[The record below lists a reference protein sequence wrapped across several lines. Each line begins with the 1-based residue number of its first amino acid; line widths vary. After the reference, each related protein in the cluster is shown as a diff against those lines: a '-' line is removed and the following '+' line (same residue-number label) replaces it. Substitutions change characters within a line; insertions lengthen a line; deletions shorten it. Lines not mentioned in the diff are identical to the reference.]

1 VVNLAPAL
9 ACGVLALAVLVLP
22 GSAAPFRL
30 ATLQRS
36 SGRSTAARVLPTTAV
51 TAAGAVAGLLALGPA
66 GALVGGAAAVLWRR
80 RQERARCDRAAAATT
95 ATLADA
101 LDRITEE
108 LRAGAHPAT
117 ALRGVA
123 ADAEPARAVLGPA
136 ATAAALGEGVGAAIA
151 AEAERRPEVDRP
163 LRQVAAAWSL
173 AEQHGVPLADLLAGV
188 HADLR
193 WRLAYAG
200 RVGAA
205 LAGPRATAAVLTG
218 LPVLGILLGEL
229 VGAAPLQVLRGGV
242 LGQVLVVCG
251 VGLAAAG
258 AAWAGA
264 ILRSAVSR

>member
-1 VVNLAPAL
+1 VVNLVPAL

-108 LRAGAHPAT
+108 LRACAHPAT

-123 ADAEPARAVLGPA
+123 ADAEPARAVLGPS

-151 AEAERRPEVDRP
+151 AEAARRPEVDRP

-193 WRLAYAG
+193 WRLAHAG

-242 LGQVLVVCG
+242 LGQMLVVCG

-258 AAWAGA
+258 AAWSGA
-264 ILRSAVSR
+264 ILRSAVPR